1 MGVKIMTGRT
11 YKPRYLEDYIGYSI
25 VFDGYFPEENEDI
38 LARVGLSF
46 SATMDDNIKTLE
58 DVYFSNTGN
67 LYYTLYPNIPTIHR
81 TREYLNAYRMIRSD
95 GLYSMINYDSSFC
108 NTLSDISVN
117 YCYRYLNDA
126 VISSYNKNLFEDQ
139 IFKSKCYNSTDKIS
153 TSSSIP
159 ELLQLDMIFSKNMI
173 LK

>member
-1 MGVKIMTGRT
+1 MGVKIMAERT
-11 YKPRYLEDYIGYSI
+11 YKPKYLEDYIGYSND
-25 VFDGYFPEENEDI
+25 FNGYFPVDNEDI

-46 SATMDDNIKTLE
+46 STTMDDNIKTLE

-67 LYYTLYPNIPTIHR
+67 LYYRLYPHIPTIHR
-81 TREYLNAYRMIRSD
+81 TREYLTSYRMIRSD
-95 GLYSMINYDSSFC
+95 GLYSMINYESSFGKA
-108 NTLSDISVN
+108 LSYRSVN
-117 YCYRYLNDA
+117 YCYKYLDDA

-153 TSSSIP
+153 TSPSIP
-159 ELLQLDMIFSKNMI
+159 ELLQLDMIFSKNMR

>member
-46 SATMDDNIKTLE
+46 SATMDDNVKPLE
-58 DVYFSNTGN
+58 DIYFSNTGN
-67 LYYTLYPNIPTIHR
+67 LYYRLYPHVHINQR
-81 TREYLNAYRMIRSD
+81 SRDYLTTYRMIMSD
-95 GLYSMINYDSSFC
+95 GLYSMINFDSSFC

-139 IFKSKCYNSTDKIS
+139 IFKSKCYNNTDNIS
-153 TSSSIP
+153 ISPSAL
-159 ELLQLDMIFSKNMI
+159 ELLQLDMIFSKNMR

>member
-1 MGVKIMTGRT
+1 MTGRT
-11 YKPRYLEDYIGYSI
+11 YKPRYLEDYIGYSN
-25 VFDGYFPEENEDI
+25 VFGGYFPEENEDI

-46 SATMDDNIKTLE
+46 STNMDNNIKTLE

-67 LYYTLYPNIPTIHR
+67 LYYRLYPNIPTIHR

-139 IFKSKCYNSTDKIS
+139 IFKSKCYDNTDNIS
-153 TSSSIP
+153 ASPSIP
-159 ELLQLDMIFSKNMI
+159 ELLQLDMIFSKNMR